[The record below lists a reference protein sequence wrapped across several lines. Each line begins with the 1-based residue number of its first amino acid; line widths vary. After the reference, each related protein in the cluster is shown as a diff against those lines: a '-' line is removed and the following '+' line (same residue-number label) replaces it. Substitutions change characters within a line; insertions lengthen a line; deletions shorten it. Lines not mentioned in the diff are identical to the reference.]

1 MKYNLPQDVLDYLKS
16 SEQEMLD
23 LLEELCQIPAPSGK
37 EELRVEYCKN
47 WFERNGAPQ
56 VIVDEAL
63 NVVCPYNC
71 EGKDDIVVFMAHTDV
86 VFPDMTP
93 LPLVK
98 DGDIWRCPGISDDT
112 ACLVLMMMVAK
123 YVFANKLQS
132 DKGILFVANSCEEG
146 LGNLKGTRQLLK
158 DYAGRVTEFYTFDG
172 GYAHVV
178 NKCVGS
184 HRYELNFASKG
195 GHSFGAFGNTNAI
208 AVMSNLITELYKCQV
223 PVKENTKTTYNV
235 GIVEGGTSVNTIAQS
250 AKMLYEYRSDDK
262 ECLAIMKAFF
272 EKTVEDIKATTDCVI
287 DVTLVGDRPCG
298 GDVDQAKLQQI
309 TNDIVEI
316 CQKHSGIPCVTSS
329 GSTDANIPSSLGIP
343 AVCVGSYKAWGAHK
357 REEYVYISYLP
368 IGYKI
373 TAETIL
379 RFFK

>member
-1 MKYNLPQDVLDYLKS
+1 MKYNLSQDVLDYLKA

-37 EELRVEYCKN
+37 EELRVEFCKN

-63 NVVCPYNC
+63 NVVCPYGC

-98 DGDIWRCPGISDDT
+98 DGDIWRCPGITDDT
-112 ACLVLMMMVAK
+112 ACLVQLMMIAK
-123 YVFANKLQS
+123 YVFANKPES

-172 GYAHVV
+172 GYNHVV

-184 HRYELNFASKG
+184 HRYEVTFETVG
-195 GHSFGAFGNTNAI
+195 GHSFGAFGRPNAI
-208 AVMSNLITELYKCQV
+208 AIMSQTIADLYKCQV
-223 PVKENTKTTYNV
+223 PKKENTKTTYNV
-235 GIVEGGTSVNTIAQS
+235 GIVEGGTSVNTIAQK

-262 ECLAIMKAFF
+262 DCMAIMQKYF
-272 EKTVEDIKATTDCVI
+272 EDVIESVKKQGDAKVTVALI
-287 DVTLVGDRPCG
+287 GDRPCG
-298 GDVDQAKLQQI
+298 GNVDQQKLSQM
-309 TNDIVEI
+309 TNDIIEI
-316 CQKHSGIPCVTSS
+316 CQKHSGVTCVTSS

-343 AVCVGSYKAWGAHK
+343 ALCVGNYKGVGAHT
-357 REEYVYISYLP
+357 REEYVYISSLT